1 MVIHQ
6 GFFPASTVDGT
17 FLGAL
22 TDRAYSSDAFNR
34 LPFREQLDALYG
46 ISALERRDLIL
57 SAPNAQ
63 RLVRSFA
70 AESLFQTLKEVG
82 LEDGGD
88 LLALASGDQVCALL
102 DLDCWKK
109 DRLETATLLDWLEV
123 IVEAGGRAVGEL
135 LNAVDRD
142 LLVLLLKRFVRVHRR
157 DDPEEPEDD
166 AEGPEIFE
174 LDEHYQILFH
184 RWDAR
189 SALVRN
195 LIEALY
201 ERDYSYFITVM
212 EDTSWGVESD
222 LEEAAFRM
230 RNARLQ
236 DRGFPDYY
244 EAQEIYRPLRATDLA
259 PRSEPL
265 GRAAT
270 EQDWALA
277 QDRALALPESGASF
291 FSQLLHAGFSGEAAT
306 ELRHEL
312 AHLVNRVL
320 VADGVDFAA
329 RDQVAE
335 KIRVAHD
342 TVNLALETLSGGDP
356 KKAVRLLERHYVQH
370 LFRVAWSILLDR
382 RKSAKHVVE
391 TLGLSAT
398 PDGLG
403 FLDTPYREA
412 LGGLLRMK
420 PTFFEGLDRPGEI
433 GYRPFATTQDLSR
446 TQGILDDVASLREA
460 CVRLLGQ
467 APGDLVALRPREA
480 DDFRISAVLLTAFA
494 HFALGRAPTLQP
506 IEPTELGELRLAT
519 LEPTTGRLKIDVRDR
534 FLGAVSGA
542 KGFLE
547 FSLNR
552 FEEEFLALAPDRP
565 VDQRFVTCLMIRV
578 LRNGTRSHPSPA

>member
-1 MVIHQ
+1 MVR
-6 GFFPASTVDGT
+6 FAEAMPE
-17 FLGAL
+17 
-22 TDRAYSSDAFNR
+22 RAYSSDAFNR

-46 ISALERRDLIL
+46 ISARERCDLVL

-82 LEDGGD
+82 LEDGAD
-88 LLALASGDQVCALL
+88 LLALASGSQVCALL

-109 DRLETATLLDWLEV
+109 DRLEIATLLDWLEALV
-123 IVEAGGRAVGEL
+123 QAGGRAVGEL
-135 LNAVDRD
+135 LNAIDRD

-174 LDEHYQILFH
+174 LDEHYQIVFY

-189 SALVRN
+189 AALVRS

-212 EDTSWGVESD
+212 EETWWGVESD
-222 LEEAAFRM
+222 LEEGAFRL

-244 EAQEIYRPLRATDLA
+244 EAQEVYRPLRGADLV

-265 GRAAT
+265 GRAASHP
-270 EQDWALA
+270 DWELP
-277 QDRALALPESGASF
+277 QNRALVLPEGGASF

-306 ELRHEL
+306 ALRHEL

-320 VADGVDFAA
+320 VADGADFAD

-342 TVNLALETLSGGDP
+342 TVNLALETLSGGDTGE
-356 KKAVRLLERHYVQH
+356 AIGILERHYVQH
-370 LFRVAWSILLDR
+370 LFRVGWSILLEC
-382 RKSAKHVVE
+382 RKSAKRAVE
-391 TLGLSAT
+391 ALGLPTT
-398 PDGLG
+398 PEGLA

-412 LGGLLRMK
+412 LAGMLRMK
-420 PTFFEGLDRPGEI
+420 PAFFEGLERPGEI
-433 GYRPFATTQDLSR
+433 RYRAFATTKDLDR
-446 TQGILDDVASLREA
+446 ARAIVDDLASLCDA
-460 CVRLLGQ
+460 CRSLVGQ
-467 APGDLVALRPREA
+467 TPGELAALRPRDA
-480 DDFRISAVLLTAFA
+480 DDFRLSAVLLTAFA
-494 HFALGRAPTLQP
+494 HFALGRAPSLEP
-506 IEPTELGELRLAT
+506 IATSELGELRAAT
-519 LEPTTGRLKIDVRDR
+519 LDPRSRGLKVDVRHR
-534 FLGAVSGA
+534 FLGTVAGA

-565 VDQRFVTCLMIRV
+565 VDPRFVTCLMIR
-578 LRNGTRSHPSPA
+578 LERNGMRSHPSPA